1 MMQDVDYLVI
11 AVRNIY
17 NKSADFDKV
26 CKFFDVLYASDCL
39 ILPLKGIL
47 VIGY

>member
-17 NKSADFDKV
+17 NKSSDFDKV
-26 CKFFDVLYASDCL
+26 CKFFDALYASDRL
-39 ILPLKGIL
+39 VLPLKGIL